1 MNTPAHIPVLLNE
14 VIANLN
20 LESGDNVI
28 DATLGGAGHA
38 QAILEATAPT
48 GKLLGID
55 WDAKAVEL
63 ARQRLIKNPP
73 EADVPSAQKRIT
85 LKVGSY
91 INIKQIAYE
100 SGLAPIHAILL
111 DLGLST
117 DQLQDPVRGFSFS
130 SAGQL
135 DMRFSDQ
142 GALTA
147 GKIVNTW
154 SENEL
159 AHIFRVYG
167 EERHATRIAH
177 QISAFRQRAPIR
189 SVPELVALVMRGAG
203 RRGGRIHPATRVF
216 QALRIA
222 TNSELDNIAKVLPE
236 ALSILAPGGRLAVI
250 SFHSLEDRIVKHWF
264 RDQARVCICPP
275 ELPLCRCDHQA
286 EVKLITKK
294 AITPSEAEIK
304 VNPASHSAKL
314 RVIEKIS

>member
-1 MNTPAHIPVLLNE
+1 MKTTAHIPVLVKE

-20 LESGDNVI
+20 LKSGDNVI
-28 DATLGGAGHA
+28 DATLGGGGHA
-38 QAILEATAPT
+38 AAILAATAPS
-48 GKLLGID
+48 GRLLGID
-55 WDAKAVEL
+55 WDAKAVAL
-63 ARQRLIKNPP
+63 AKQRLEKHQN
-73 EADVPSAQKRIT
+73 RII

-91 INIKQIAYE
+91 VDIRAIAYE
-100 SGLAPIHAILL
+100 SGFSAVNAILL

-117 DQLQDPVRGFSFS
+117 DQLKDTARGFSFS
-130 SAGQL
+130 SLGPL

-147 GKIVNTW
+147 GLIVNTW

-159 AHIFRVYG
+159 AHMFRVYG
-167 EERHATRIAH
+167 EERRATRIAH
-177 QISAFRQRAPIR
+177 QIVANRQAAPIN

-222 TNSELDNIAKVLPE
+222 TNAELDNLTKVLPA

-250 SFHSLEDRIVKHWF
+250 SFHSGEDRIVKNFF
-264 RDQARVCICPP
+264 RDKARDCVCPP
-275 ELPLCRCDHQA
+275 ELPLCRCQHRA

-294 AITPSEAEIK
+294 AITPPAAE
-304 VNPASHSAKL
+304 VAANPASRSAKL
-314 RVIEKIS
+314 RVIEKL